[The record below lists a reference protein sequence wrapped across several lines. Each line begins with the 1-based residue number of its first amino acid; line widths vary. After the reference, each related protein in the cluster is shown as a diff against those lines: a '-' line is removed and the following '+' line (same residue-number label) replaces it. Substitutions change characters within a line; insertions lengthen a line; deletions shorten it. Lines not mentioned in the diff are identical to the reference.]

1 MASGLLLR
9 PHQGITVG
17 TPVRAR
23 DGIFAGAEG
32 MVTELRH
39 QCRVII
45 TLSATHQC
53 FSREVERDDLEVLKK
68 PAAMQ
73 ALKTMPAFGYSS
85 LGA

>member
-1 MASGLLLR
+1 
-9 PHQGITVG
+9 
-17 TPVRAR
+17 
-23 DGIFAGAEG
+23 